1 MTWTHSESD
10 DAVQEE
16 IFLHATQTCPTSSS
30 KLSLPWFPAHGNYSS
45 RRPAAIPAI
54 TTGSPPGI
62 PSPLTYTDAR
72 GRNASREGTICPC
85 SHSEFAGGQLDL
97 FASRSHCNETG
108 TRASL
113 PEDLQTGQLDALSP
127 LDALP
132 PNARAGS
139 ASSVSD
145 QPVYKFDGC
154 WESRQR
160 RAPVQVCEKV

>member
-1 MTWTHSESD
+1 MQSRKKSSCTRRKHTQLHPQNSPFHGSRHMGTILP
-10 DAVQEE
+10 DA
-16 IFLHATQTCPTSSS
+16 PRR
-30 KLSLPWFPAHGNYSS
+30 FPPQSPRA
-45 RRPAAIPAI
+45 
-54 TTGSPPGI
+54 GSPPGI